1 MTSVRVLYLEDSETD
16 AALVEALLLEGG
28 IGCSLTRV
36 ETAEAFAAALE
47 EGGFH
52 IILSDH
58 TLPSYDSLSALACAR
73 ERCPDVP
80 FVFVSGTLGE
90 EAAIESLK
98 AGATDYVL
106 KQRLSRLVPAI
117 KRAIAE
123 AAARAA
129 SKRHAE
135 RVHQLAFYD
144 QITGLPNRA
153 LLEDRLRT
161 ALARASRA
169 AEGVAVLF
177 MDLDRFKAVNDSL
190 GHPAGDALLREV
202 AERLPRCL
210 READTAARW
219 GGDEFIALIPDL
231 PGGREAA
238 AEAVAVVIEK
248 VHAALAKP
256 ALVEGQEVEV
266 STSIGVTL
274 YPWDGS
280 NVTDLMKR
288 ADTAMYQAKDRGGNT
303 YQFFTQAMDAA
314 ARERLFLDNE
324 LRRALRRGELT
335 LHYQPQIDA
344 RDHRIVGAEA
354 LLRWKHRERGWIAPA
369 KFIPVAEETGQ
380 IQVIGHWVIEEAL
393 RQINDWRG
401 LGLTV
406 PRISVN
412 VSPRQ
417 LTEPRFPRA
426 VADLLAKLGLSPQC
440 LEMELTEGAMVE
452 EKTVATVRALSE
464 LGVRLA
470 IDDFGTGY
478 SSLGYLKRFYLDTL
492 KVDQS
497 FVHEMESD
505 PRTAAL
511 VKAITAMARS
521 LRLRV
526 VAEGVET
533 EAQRALLS
541 RYGCHQHQ
549 GFLFSPA
556 LPAEE
561 LALRLGAPGRAW
573 APVTRW
579 A

>member
-129 SKRHAE
+129 SKRHQE

-202 AERLPRCL
+202 AQR
-210 READTAARW
+210 
-219 GGDEFIALIPDL
+219 
-231 PGGREAA
+231 
-238 AEAVAVVIEK
+238 
-248 VHAALAKP
+248 
-256 ALVEGQEVEV
+256 
-266 STSIGVTL
+266 
-274 YPWDGS
+274 
-280 NVTDLMKR
+280 
-288 ADTAMYQAKDRGGNT
+288 
-303 YQFFTQAMDAA
+303 
-314 ARERLFLDNE
+314 
-324 LRRALRRGELT
+324 
-335 LHYQPQIDA
+335 
-344 RDHRIVGAEA
+344 
-354 LLRWKHRERGWIAPA
+354 LLR
-369 KFIPVAEETGQ
+369 
-380 IQVIGHWVIEEAL
+380 
-393 RQINDWRG
+393 
-401 LGLTV
+401 
-406 PRISVN
+406 
-412 VSPRQ
+412 
-417 LTEPRFPRA
+417 
-426 VADLLAKLGLSPQC
+426 
-440 LEMELTEGAMVE
+440 
-452 EKTVATVRALSE
+452 
-464 LGVRLA
+464 
-470 IDDFGTGY
+470 
-478 SSLGYLKRFYLDTL
+478 
-492 KVDQS
+492 
-497 FVHEMESD
+497 
-505 PRTAAL
+505 
-511 VKAITAMARS
+511 
-521 LRLRV
+521 
-526 VAEGVET
+526 
-533 EAQRALLS
+533 
-541 RYGCHQHQ
+541 
-549 GFLFSPA
+549 
-556 LPAEE
+556 
-561 LALRLGAPGRAW
+561 
-573 APVTRW
+573 
-579 A
+579 